1 MYYVFFAAFAVMS
14 LIAICANFRLKHL
27 NRIPIQ
33 WSLSGRVNW
42 SASRKT
48 GLAFIPILFLVTAL
62 SIIFTTQSENTAS
75 AKHSLLLMAVVMT
88 AIQILHIILVSKK
101 GSD

>member
-1 MYYVFFAAFAVMS
+1 M
-14 LIAICANFRLKHL
+14 
-27 NRIPIQ
+27 Q

-42 SASRKT
+42 TASRKT
-48 GLAFIPILFLVTAL
+48 GLAFIPVLFLMTAL
-62 SIIFTTQSENTAS
+62 SIVFTTQGGNTAS
-75 AKHSLLLMAVVMT
+75 AERSLLIMAIVMT